1 MSKIVKKGR
10 RLQFRQAEPE
20 DLDYI
25 METEYKPENAKYVIP
40 YTREMHSLTL
50 DTPGAIH
57 LIIETMDTREKVGFL
72 MIAGLDNESK
82 EIEWTRI
89 ILDVKGK
96 GYGHETLQMLKSW
109 AFDDLKFHR
118 AWLDCK
124 DYNARALH
132 VYESEGLQRE
142 ALLRETILT
151 DGVYENLIILAIL
164 DREYF
169 ASKNRKE
176 S

>member
-1 MSKIVKKGR
+1 MSKIIKKGR
-10 RLQFRQAEPE
+10 RLQFRQAEPA

-40 YTREMHSLTL
+40 YTQEIHSMTL

-89 ILDVKGK
+89 ILDVKGR

-169 ASKNRKE
+169 AVKNRKE
-176 S
+176 N